1 LGPSRKQYAIL
12 RSTRLSL
19 EIPVLFASLDHNHE
33 FSELCKTTVVNAH
46 GCGLIAHRTL
56 EYGTPVRLEIR
67 TSKRNATAR
76 VAEVVSLGGQP
87 ESWLLGI
94 ELDQPGDFW
103 GIEYAPADWIIAT
116 PSESSAG
123 QVHGPSRAESE
134 SSGRG
139 AARAARSAPSVP
151 AYRLTDICL
160 GACYIETPAPF
171 PAGSW
176 VVLSILVANQEFT
189 VGGIVRV
196 AHTGSGMGIE
206 FGPRTGDHPLQ
217 VEQLIRILQKHREV
231 PRVLV
236 AEGRNTHPTPGA
248 KSAES
253 PELESSGDGLLELV
267 RKGDSLTLEQFLW
280 ELKDQRLGKRLEPRT
295 KVALSV
301 RFAATDAE
309 GHLVVQTVTT
319 RNISQQGALL
329 DGLQVKLNPGS
340 VVSLTFRDREG
351 RFRVAWVGGPNT
363 PKAGQIGVIAVDT
376 SISFWN

>member
-1 LGPSRKQYAIL
+1 MGPSRKQYAIL

-67 TSKRNATAR
+67 TSKRSATAR

-103 GIEYAPADWIIAT
+103 GIEYAPADWIVAT
-116 PSESSAG
+116 P
-123 QVHGPSRAESE
+123 
-134 SSGRG
+134 
-139 AARAARSAPSVP
+139 RSAPSVP

-176 VVLSILVANQEFT
+176 VVLSILVANQVFT

-253 PELESSGDGLLELV
+253 LELESSGDGLLELV